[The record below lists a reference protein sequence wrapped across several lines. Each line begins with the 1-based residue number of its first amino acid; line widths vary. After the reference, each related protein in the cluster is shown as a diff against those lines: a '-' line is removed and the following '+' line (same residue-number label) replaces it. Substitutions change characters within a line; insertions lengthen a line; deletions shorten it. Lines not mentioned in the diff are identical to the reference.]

1 MVVKKKM
8 SKKKVLKKAPAKKAA
23 PQKVAKKAPAKKV
36 AAKKPVAKTTDEYK
50 TRLVVGPA
58 RISFPHLDEKDD
70 NDKFSCVLL
79 FPAEPKQLPGSK
91 RMSGPIDPISN
102 LVDNIV
108 GDKFKGK
115 TAGLTLPVKDG
126 DDDSSASHEKYADT
140 FSGMYYINV
149 KSDYRP
155 QVVDTDPS
163 VDIDVDDIKSMV
175 RAGYWVRASI
185 TGFDYQQKGNKGV
198 SFQLNSIQ
206 LVCED
211 ETFGGMSVP
220 AADEFAE
227 DAEYEEVEEDEDEE
241 EEEYEEEG
249 DEEEEE
255 YEEEDEED
263 WEEDEG

>member
-1 MVVKKKM
+1 V
-8 SKKKVLKKAPAKKAA
+8 KKAA
-23 PQKVAKKAPAKKV
+23 PQKVAKKVAKKAPAKKP
-36 AAKKPVAKTTDEYK
+36 AAKAPGEYK
-50 TRLVVGPA
+50 TRIVVGPA

-79 FPAEPKQLPGSK
+79 FPAEPVQLPGSK
-91 RMSGPIDPISN
+91 RMSGPVNPIN
-102 LVDNIV
+102 QVVDNIV
-108 GDKFKGK
+108 ADKFKGR
-115 TAGLTLPVKDG
+115 TGGLTLPVKDG

-140 FSGMYYINV
+140 FAGNYYINA

-163 VDIDVDDIKSMV
+163 VEIDVDDIKSMI

-185 TGFDYQQKGNKGV
+185 SGFDYQQKGNKGV

-227 DAEYEEVEEDEDEE
+227 DADYEEEEGEEEPQE
-241 EEEYEEEG
+241 EEEYEEEEEEG
-249 DEEEEE
+249 EEEWDENEEWEEEE
-255 YEEEDEED
+255 
-263 WEEDEG
+263 